1 MKKLG
6 ILSVTKVWH
15 RDTNWASTLGK
26 MLVTELHGTGMPET
40 INLLKKKKK
49 DNTQNI
55 PNICKVQ
62 ENEICPHS
70 FLDTQV
76 GPCRR
81 HRSARSEIL
90 ELASRLHHDGGGRVW
105 LQRGHSSDPI
115 RRLPLRISCLC
126 SALDTPG
133 NLLGREPALP
143 FSWISLFLVPSDL
156 IHHPSFQTHLASLR
170 GLRKRLDREGVRKPC
185 AESGF
190 LLHFQ
195 F

>member
-1 MKKLG
+1 MTQRHKLSQHSWENAG
-6 ILSVTKVWH
+6 NRVAWH
-15 RDTNWASTLGK
+15 SDARNHHLA
-26 MLVTELHGTGMPET
+26 
-40 INLLKKKKK
+40 KKKKK
-49 DNTQNI
+49 TTHKTFPISAKFKKMRYARI
-55 PNICKVQ
+55 PSWTRKWVHVAGIR
-62 ENEICPHS
+62 
-70 FLDTQV
+70 
-76 GPCRR
+76 G
-81 HRSARSEIL
+81 ARSEIL
-90 ELASRLHHDGGGRVW
+90 ELASCLHRDGGGRVW
-105 LQRGHSSDPI
+105 LQRGHSSDPVH
-115 RRLPLRISCLC
+115 RLPLRISCLC

-170 GLRKRLDREGVRKPC
+170 GLKKCLDREGVRKPC